1 MNSAPSCGYENPLED
16 YSMPYIPEAELQGI
30 LKGAG

>member
-1 MNSAPSCGYENPLED
+1 MNPAPSYGYETPLED
-16 YSMPYIPEAELQGI
+16 YSMPYIPAAELQGI